1 MENVNVSDS
10 LRSVCYYGEFV
21 LACVSLT
28 FLDADANNAKEKE
41 IARDKTKLRKC
52 QLKLLITSTCFLY
65 AGLAQYLAVA
75 KLCSKVLIDAM
86 QRKLLRR
93 VRLSLSTSLTLL
105 AFGRDGE
112 WMKVHLMLDSWLLA
126 E

>member
-1 MENVNVSDS
+1 MSAKVAHHFNLSF
-10 LRSVCYYGEFV
+10 VCWVGAIFSGSQKIWQP
-21 LACVSLT
+21 L
-28 FLDADANNAKEKE
+28 
-41 IARDKTKLRKC
+41 
-52 QLKLLITSTCFLY
+52 
-65 AGLAQYLAVA
+65 
-75 KLCSKVLIDAM
+75 LCSKVLIDAM